1 MSEIYAEDAIAAVLA
16 SVEPALTGNPGISF
30 LRVPDGLDQLPQ
42 LVISLADA
50 EHYNL
55 VDDRYIGEDS
65 ATYRLQIWTD
75 DRRHLL
81 AIYREILAWFKVWR
95 PLDLVDRLL
104 VEAQSVAMAGGSDPG
119 ALEGV
124 VMDALVALMTAKAA
138 TDGENQDGKIP
149 TTGLAAELQALMP
162 LHSITGWPEG
172 TSPETGMDVT
182 DAVMALEDLRAEL
195 PDIRFSAVPVRSMDT
210 PHAGFQDRGVYE
222 RNIALL
228 YVPDGA

>member
-16 SVEPALTGNPGISF
+16 AADLTGTPGISF
-30 LRVPDGLDQLPQ
+30 LRVPDGIDQLPQ

-50 EHYNL
+50 QHYDL

-104 VEAQSVAMAGGSDPG
+104 VEVQSAAMAGGSDPDVLETAVG
-119 ALEGV
+119 VAKLALE
-124 VMDALVALMTAKAA
+124 TAQAG
-138 TDGENQDGKIP
+138 TDDENLDEKIP
-149 TTGLAAELQALMP
+149 TTGLAGALQALTP
-162 LHSITGWPEG
+162 LHSIWPVDAA
-172 TSPETGMDVT
+172 PETAADVT
-182 DAVMALEDLRAEL
+182 DAVDALEELRAVL
-195 PDIRFSAVPVRSMDT
+195 PEIRFSAVPVRSMDT